1 MQDVSAFGTTISI
14 LATQSFPIGFTVNK
28 FADDKD
34 PLKIEDIEATGYEFL
49 IDGSLFIF
57 DKAAVIKVQ
66 VAVIAASEDDINF
79 KTMLMSRKGSS
90 GVLGLPDVTTMTIS
104 YGNGGVVVFTNGS
117 IVSGPL
123 GDSIEQSG
131 RHPSNTYTFV
141 FSDFAGAQSVSEVVN
156 TALNAI
162 AGLF

>member
-14 LATQSFPIGFTVNK
+14 LATHSFPVGFTIEN

-34 PLKIEDIEATGYEFL
+34 PLKIENIEATGYVFL

-57 DKAAVIKVQ
+57 DKAAVIKVDVST
-66 VAVIAASEDDINF
+66 VAGSDDDINL
-79 KTMLMSRKGSS
+79 KTMLQARKGSS
-90 GVLGLPDVTTMTIS
+90 SIINLPDVTTMTIA
-104 YGNGGVVVFTNGS
+104 YGNGGIVMFTNGS

-141 FSDFAGAQSVSEVVN
+141 FSDFAGAQSVAEVVN
-156 TALNAI
+156 VALQAI
-162 AGLF
+162 TGL

>member
-1 MQDVSAFGTTISI
+1 MQDVSAFGTTITI
-14 LATQSFPIGFTVNK
+14 LATQSFPIGFTVDN

-34 PLKIEDIEATGYEFL
+34 PLKIENIEATGYTFL

-57 DKAAVIKVQ
+57 DKAALIKVEIS
-66 VAVIAASEDDINF
+66 VIAASDDDINL
-79 KTMLMSRKGSS
+79 KTMLQARKGSS
-90 GVLGLPDVTTMTIS
+90 SIIGLPDITTMTIA
-104 YGNGGVVVFTNGS
+104 YGNGGVVMFTAGS

-141 FSDFAGAQSVSEVVN
+141 FSDFAGAQSVAEVVN
-156 TALNAI
+156 TAIQAI
-162 AGLF
+162 TGL

>member
-14 LATQSFPIGFTVNK
+14 LATQSFPVGFTIEN

-34 PLKIEDIEATGYEFL
+34 PLKIENIEATGYVFL

-57 DKAAVIKVQ
+57 DKAAVIKVD
-66 VAVIAASEDDINF
+66 VSTIAGSDDDINL
-79 KTMLMSRKGSS
+79 KTMLQARKGSS
-90 GVLGLPDVTTMTIS
+90 SIINLPDVTTMTIA
-104 YGNGGVVVFTNGS
+104 YGNGGIVMFTNGS

-141 FSDFAGAQSVSEVVN
+141 FSDFAGAQSVAEVVN
-156 TALNAI
+156 VALQAI
-162 AGLF
+162 TGL